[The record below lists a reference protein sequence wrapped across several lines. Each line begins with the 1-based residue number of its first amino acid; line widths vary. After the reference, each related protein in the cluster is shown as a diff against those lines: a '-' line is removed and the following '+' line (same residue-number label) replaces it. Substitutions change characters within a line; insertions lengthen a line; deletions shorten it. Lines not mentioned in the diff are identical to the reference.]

1 MVLVAHISDPHLD
14 GGEARDARL
23 RAVMATLA
31 TMRGLDAIVVS
42 GDISNDATPAGYRR
56 AKELLAAEVPVFC
69 CPGNVDERDAFRVVL
84 VGDDAPA
91 GAPVNQR
98 HDTDAATYLL
108 CDSTIPGDVP
118 GRLADATLDWLR
130 AQLADVAADR
140 MVFLVMHQPPV
151 SLDPARTAQ
160 LGLTNANA
168 LAGLLAERPVAAI
181 LVGHFHWPSTATF
194 AGIPMRMSGAVAA
207 DLHGALPWEPERP
220 TDSPAPDPVVSFHLL
235 GDDGMLQTAYRAVPI
250 S

>member
-1 MVLVAHISDPHLD
+1 MVLIAHISDPHLD
-14 GGEARDARL
+14 GSEARDARL

-42 GDISNDATPAGYRR
+42 GDISNDATPAGYRH
-56 AKELLAAEVPVFC
+56 AKELLAAGVPVFC

-98 HDTDAATYLL
+98 HDTAAATYLL

-118 GRLADATLDWLR
+118 GRLADVTLDWLR
-130 AQLADVAADR
+130 AQLADVPADQP
-140 MVFLVMHQPPV
+140 VVLVMHQPPT
-151 SLDPARTAQ
+151 SLDAARAAKM
-160 LGLTNANA
+160 GLTNADA
-168 LAGLLAERPVAAI
+168 LATVLAERPVSMI
-181 LVGHFHWPSTATF
+181 LVGHFHCPSTATF

-207 DLHGALPWEPERP
+207 DGPLPWEPERP
-220 TDSPAPDPVVSFHLL
+220 VDAPAPDPVISFYLL
-235 GDDGMLQTAYRAVPI
+235 SDDGQLQTAYRVVPVNA
-250 S
+250 